1 MWKRAF
7 WIEFFCFFLKN
18 SFTEKSVGERDFA
31 QFPHCATL
39 WHCTWNWKNAIFR
52 ENNLLFKVSFTEFL
66 QNITH
71 FTVWKLREHSVVS
84 SDVWKF
90 WKLSALMLLLISM
103 HIGIIFCIR
112 EFWTFNE
119 FRFPTYYLP
128 KTAPKICDFQTI
140 IRLSAYS
147 ELLRFLK
154 WLEIDLQSLIFLLV
168 LKSFFD
174 NLRLRP
180 SN

>member
-7 WIEFFCFFLKN
+7 LKRVFCFFLKN

-128 KTAPKICDFQTI
+128 KNSSQNLWFSDHNTSFCLFRTTQVSQMIGNWLTI
-140 IRLSAYS
+140 PHFFTGTKVV
-147 ELLRFLK
+147 FL
-154 WLEIDLQSLIFLLV
+154 
-168 LKSFFD
+168 
-174 NLRLRP
+174 
-180 SN
+180 